1 MQEALNRNSL
11 NETGI
16 YIKRVIK
23 YTVCFELIG
32 AICLAFVLF
41 HNLESLKEFIIVYF
55 MQFQHFVMLDLIF

>member
-32 AICLAFVLF
+32 AICLAFV
-41 HNLESLKEFIIVYF
+41 FIP
-55 MQFQHFVMLDLIF
+55 QKLN